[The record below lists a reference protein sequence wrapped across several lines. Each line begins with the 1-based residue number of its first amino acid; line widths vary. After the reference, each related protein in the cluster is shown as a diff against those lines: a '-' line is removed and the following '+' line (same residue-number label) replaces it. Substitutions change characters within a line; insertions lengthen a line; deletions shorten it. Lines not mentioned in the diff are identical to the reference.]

1 MSKSSSST
9 SINKEKSKT
18 PSKKFNQSRSLINKG
33 KGKSIK
39 KLPHNKSIKDY
50 VSNESSDDSFFESE
64 WVDRPYLNSNDNI
77 SDTFNLDIIKLY
89 LDLKKNEQL
98 DSNGSPIEW
107 SEHEDEYYVRVG

>member
-1 MSKSSSST
+1 LL
-9 SINKEKSKT
+9 KE
-18 PSKKFNQSRSLINKG
+18 
-33 KGKSIK
+33 
-39 KLPHNKSIKDY
+39 PHNKSIKDY

-107 SEHEDEYYVRVG
+107 SEHEDEYYVRVGGKKYKYKDYMPDDGPHKTGCARTEGYYKIPPEEK